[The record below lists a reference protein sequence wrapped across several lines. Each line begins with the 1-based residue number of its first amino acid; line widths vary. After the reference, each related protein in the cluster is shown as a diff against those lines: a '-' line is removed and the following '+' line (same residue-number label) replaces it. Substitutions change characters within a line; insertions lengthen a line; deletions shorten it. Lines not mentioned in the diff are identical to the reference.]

1 MPFCCVPLQATFT
14 ATSSLPLVKVH
25 VGVVLLVVFQLLLKA
40 DISCCCVYSSLDQAA
55 RKINV
60 AKFTHKKCSVMLVT
74 DLAARGIDI
83 PILDNV
89 INFHF
94 PAKGKL
100 FVHRVGKL
108 LTGDSITFFW

>member
-1 MPFCCVPLQATFT
+1 MNRA
-14 ATSSLPLVKVH
+14 
-25 VGVVLLVVFQLLLKA
+25 G
-40 DISCCCVYSSLDQAA
+40 INCCCVYSSLDQAA

-60 AKFTHKKCSVMLVT
+60 AKFTHRKCSVMLVT

-94 PAKGKL
+94 PAKAKL
-100 FVHRVGKL
+100 FVHRVGKFCFI
-108 LTGDSITFFW
+108 LTIYWFSAEHFVVLIINYSPA